1 MYSGLKLSPTRIKIC
16 GITRPE
22 DALAAASGGADAIGL
37 VFYADSPRAVTVQEA
52 KDIAQ
57 VLPPFVTLVSL
68 FVNAPAETIS
78 NVLSQVPVG
87 LIQFHGDEDNR
98 FCRGFGRPWIKALR
112 VRDSMNVAK
121 EATAL
126 SGATGVL
133 LDAWQEGVPG
143 GTGRT
148 FDWALV
154 NEQLPLPVVLAG
166 GLDEVNVGDAIGG
179 LRPWAVDVSGGVE
192 SSPGIKD
199 AEKIQRFVAAV
210 RAADQKT
217 LDM

>member
-1 MYSGLKLSPTRIKIC
+1 VYSGLKLSPTRFKIC

-87 LIQFHGDEDNR
+87 LIQFHGDEDSR
-98 FCRGFGRPWIKALR
+98 FCREFGRPWIKALR

-121 EATAL
+121 EAAAL

-148 FDWALV
+148 FDWALA
-154 NEQLPLPVVLAG
+154 NEQLPLPMVLAG

-192 SSPGIKD
+192 ASPGIKD

>member
-1 MYSGLKLSPTRIKIC
+1 MSPTRIKIC
-16 GITRPE
+16 GIPRPE
-22 DALAAASGGADAIGL
+22 DALAAASSGADAIGL

-87 LIQFHGDEDNR
+87 LIQFHGDEDSR

-121 EATAL
+121 EAAAL

-148 FDWALV
+148 FDWALA
-154 NEQLPLPVVLAG
+154 NEQLPLPMVLAG

>member
-1 MYSGLKLSPTRIKIC
+1 MSPTRIKIC

-22 DALAAASGGADAIGL
+22 DALAAASSGADAIGL

-87 LIQFHGDEDNR
+87 LIQFHGDEDSR
-98 FCRGFGRPWIKALR
+98 FCREFGRPWIKALR

-121 EATAL
+121 EAAAL

-148 FDWALV
+148 FDWALA
-154 NEQLPLPVVLAG
+154 NEQLPLPMVLAG

>member
-1 MYSGLKLSPTRIKIC
+1 MSPTRIKIC

-22 DALAAASGGADAIGL
+22 DALAAASSGADAIGL

-78 NVLSQVPVG
+78 DVLSQVPVG

-121 EATAL
+121 EAAAL

>member
-1 MYSGLKLSPTRIKIC
+1 MSPTRIKIC

-22 DALAAASGGADAIGL
+22 DALAAANSGADAIGL

-87 LIQFHGDEDNR
+87 LIQFHGDEDSR
-98 FCRGFGRPWIKALR
+98 FCREFGRPWIKALR
-112 VRDSMNVAK
+112 VRESMNVAK
-121 EATAL
+121 EAAAL

-143 GTGRT
+143 GTGKT
-148 FDWALV
+148 FDWALA
-154 NEQLPLPVVLAG
+154 NEQLPLPMVLAG

>member
-1 MYSGLKLSPTRIKIC
+1 LSPTRIKIC

-22 DALAAASGGADAIGL
+22 DALAAASSGADAIGL

-78 NVLSQVPVG
+78 DVLSQVPVG
-87 LIQFHGDEDNR
+87 LIQFHGDEDSR

-121 EATAL
+121 EAAAL

-148 FDWALV
+148 FDWALA
-154 NEQLPLPVVLAG
+154 NEQLPLPMVLAG

>member
-1 MYSGLKLSPTRIKIC
+1 MSPTRIKIC

-22 DALAAASGGADAIGL
+22 DALAAASSGADAIGL

-78 NVLSQVPVG
+78 DVLSQVPVG
-87 LIQFHGDEDNR
+87 LIQFHGDEDSR
-98 FCRGFGRPWIKALR
+98 FCRSFGRPWIKALR

-121 EATAL
+121 EAAAL

-148 FDWALV
+148 FDWALA
-154 NEQLPLPVVLAG
+154 NEQLPLPMVLAG

>member
-1 MYSGLKLSPTRIKIC
+1 LSPTRIKIC

-22 DALAAASGGADAIGL
+22 DALAAASSGADAIGL

-78 NVLSQVPVG
+78 DVLSQVPVG

-121 EATAL
+121 EAAAL

-143 GTGRT
+143 GTGRP
-148 FDWALV
+148 FDWTLV

-217 LDM
+217 LDK

>member
-1 MYSGLKLSPTRIKIC
+1 LSPTRIKIC

-22 DALAAASGGADAIGL
+22 DALAAASSGADAIGL

-87 LIQFHGDEDNR
+87 LIQFHGDEDSR
-98 FCRGFGRPWIKALR
+98 FCREFGRPWIKALR

-121 EATAL
+121 EAAAL

-148 FDWALV
+148 FDWALA
-154 NEQLPLPVVLAG
+154 NEQLPLPMVLAG

-192 SSPGIKD
+192 ASPGIKD

>member
-1 MYSGLKLSPTRIKIC
+1 MSPTRIKIC

-22 DALAAASGGADAIGL
+22 DALAAANSGADAIGL

-87 LIQFHGDEDNR
+87 LIQFHGDEDSR
-98 FCRGFGRPWIKALR
+98 FCREFGRPWIKALR

-121 EATAL
+121 EAAAL

-148 FDWALV
+148 FDWALA
-154 NEQLPLPVVLAG
+154 NEQLPLPMVLAG

>member
-1 MYSGLKLSPTRIKIC
+1 VYSGLKLSPTRIKIC

-87 LIQFHGDEDNR
+87 LIQFHGDEDSR
-98 FCRGFGRPWIKALR
+98 FCREFGRPWIKALR

-121 EATAL
+121 EAAAL

-148 FDWALV
+148 FDCALA
-154 NEQLPLPVVLAG
+154 NEQLPLPMVLAG

-192 SSPGIKD
+192 ASPGIKD

>member
-1 MYSGLKLSPTRIKIC
+1 MSPTRIKIC

-22 DALAAASGGADAIGL
+22 DALAAASSGADAIGL

-78 NVLSQVPVG
+78 DVLSQVPIG
-87 LIQFHGDEDNR
+87 LIQFHGDEDSR

-121 EATAL
+121 EAAAL

-148 FDWALV
+148 FDWALA
-154 NEQLPLPVVLAG
+154 NEPLPLPMVLAG
-166 GLDEVNVGDAIGG
+166 GLDEVNVGEAIDG

-199 AEKIQRFVAAV
+199 ADKIQRFVAAV

>member
-1 MYSGLKLSPTRIKIC
+1 MSPTRIKIC

-22 DALAAASGGADAIGL
+22 DALAAASSGADAIGL

-87 LIQFHGDEDNR
+87 LIQFHGDEDSR

-112 VRDSMNVAK
+112 VRESMNVAK
-121 EATAL
+121 EAAAL

-143 GTGRT
+143 GTGKT
-148 FDWALV
+148 FDWALA
-154 NEQLPLPVVLAG
+154 NEQLPLPMVLAG

>member
-1 MYSGLKLSPTRIKIC
+1 MAPPSSLP
-16 GITRPE
+16 
-22 DALAAASGGADAIGL
+22 AS
-37 VFYADSPRAVTVQEA
+37 S
-52 KDIAQ
+52 
-57 VLPPFVTLVSL
+57 
-68 FVNAPAETIS
+68 
-78 NVLSQVPVG
+78 
-87 LIQFHGDEDNR
+87 
-98 FCRGFGRPWIKALR
+98 
-112 VRDSMNVAK
+112 NVAK
-121 EATAL
+121 EAAAL

-148 FDWALV
+148 FDWALA
-154 NEQLPLPVVLAG
+154 NEQLPLPMVLAG

>member
-1 MYSGLKLSPTRIKIC
+1 MSPTRIKIC

-22 DALAAASGGADAIGL
+22 DALAAASSGADAIGL

-78 NVLSQVPVG
+78 DVLSQVPVG
-87 LIQFHGDEDNR
+87 LIQFHGDEDSR

-112 VRDSMNVAK
+112 VRESMNVAK
-121 EATAL
+121 EAAAL

-143 GTGRT
+143 GTGKT
-148 FDWALV
+148 FDWALA
-154 NEQLPLPVVLAG
+154 NEQLPLPMVLAG

>member
-1 MYSGLKLSPTRIKIC
+1 MSPTRIKIC

-22 DALAAASGGADAIGL
+22 DALAAASSGADAIGL
-37 VFYADSPRAVTVQEA
+37 VFYADSPRAVTVHEA

-78 NVLSQVPVG
+78 DVLSQVPVG

-121 EATAL
+121 EAAAL

>member
-1 MYSGLKLSPTRIKIC
+1 LSPTRIKIC

-22 DALAAASGGADAIGL
+22 DALAAASSGADAIGL

-87 LIQFHGDEDNR
+87 LIQFHGDEDSR

-121 EATAL
+121 EAAAL

-148 FDWALV
+148 FDWALA
-154 NEQLPLPVVLAG
+154 NEQLPLPMVLAG

-192 SSPGIKD
+192 ASPGIKD

>member
-1 MYSGLKLSPTRIKIC
+1 MSPTRIKIC
-16 GITRPE
+16 CITRPE
-22 DALAAASGGADAIGL
+22 DALAAASSGADAIGL

-87 LIQFHGDEDNR
+87 LIQFHGDEDSR

-121 EATAL
+121 EAAAL

-143 GTGRT
+143 GTGKT
-148 FDWALV
+148 FDWALA
-154 NEQLPLPVVLAG
+154 NEQLPLPMVLAG

>member
-1 MYSGLKLSPTRIKIC
+1 MSPTRIKIC

-22 DALAAASGGADAIGL
+22 DALAAASSGADAIGL

-78 NVLSQVPVG
+78 DVLSQVPVG
-87 LIQFHGDEDNR
+87 LIQFHGDEDSR

-121 EATAL
+121 EAAAL

-148 FDWALV
+148 FDWALA
-154 NEQLPLPVVLAG
+154 NEQLPLPMVLAG

>member
-22 DALAAASGGADAIGL
+22 DALAAASSGADAIGL

-87 LIQFHGDEDNR
+87 LIQFHGDEDSR
-98 FCRGFGRPWIKALR
+98 FCREFGRPWIKALR

-121 EATAL
+121 EAAAL

-148 FDWALV
+148 FDWALA
-154 NEQLPLPVVLAG
+154 NEQLPLPMVLAG

>member
-1 MYSGLKLSPTRIKIC
+1 LSPTRIKIC
-16 GITRPE
+16 GIPRPE
-22 DALAAASGGADAIGL
+22 DALAAASSGADAIGL

-87 LIQFHGDEDNR
+87 LIQFHGDEDSR

-121 EATAL
+121 EAAAL

-148 FDWALV
+148 FDWALA
-154 NEQLPLPVVLAG
+154 NEQLPLPMVLAG

>member
-1 MYSGLKLSPTRIKIC
+1 MSPTRIKIC

-22 DALAAASGGADAIGL
+22 DALAAASSGADAIGL

-87 LIQFHGDEDNR
+87 LIQFHGDEDSR

-121 EATAL
+121 EAAAL

-148 FDWALV
+148 FDWALA
-154 NEQLPLPVVLAG
+154 NEQLPLPMVLAG

>member
-1 MYSGLKLSPTRIKIC
+1 VYSGLKLSPTRIKIC

-87 LIQFHGDEDNR
+87 LIQFHGDEDSR
-98 FCRGFGRPWIKALR
+98 FCREFGRPWIKALR

-121 EATAL
+121 EAAAL

-148 FDWALV
+148 FDWALA
-154 NEQLPLPVVLAG
+154 NEQLPLPMVLAG

-192 SSPGIKD
+192 ASPGIKD

>member
-1 MYSGLKLSPTRIKIC
+1 VYSGLKLSPTRIKIC

-87 LIQFHGDEDNR
+87 LIQFHGDEDSR
-98 FCRGFGRPWIKALR
+98 FCREFGRPWIKALR

-121 EATAL
+121 EAAAL

-148 FDWALV
+148 FDWALA
-154 NEQLPLPVVLAG
+154 NEQLPLPMVLAG

-179 LRPWAVDVSGGVE
+179 LRPLAVDVSGGVE

-217 LDM
+217 LDK

>member
-1 MYSGLKLSPTRIKIC
+1 MSPTRIKIC

-22 DALAAASGGADAIGL
+22 DALAAASSGADAIGL

-78 NVLSQVPVG
+78 DVLSQVPVG
-87 LIQFHGDEDNR
+87 LIQFHGDEDSR
-98 FCRGFGRPWIKALR
+98 FCRSFGRPWIKALR

-121 EATAL
+121 EAAAL

-148 FDWALV
+148 FDWALA
-154 NEQLPLPVVLAG
+154 NEQLPLPMVLAG

-217 LDM
+217 LDV

>member
-1 MYSGLKLSPTRIKIC
+1 MSPTRIKIC

-22 DALAAASGGADAIGL
+22 DALAAASSGADAIGL

-78 NVLSQVPVG
+78 DVLSQVPIG
-87 LIQFHGDEDNR
+87 LIQFHGDEDSR

-121 EATAL
+121 EAAAL

-148 FDWALV
+148 FDWALA
-154 NEQLPLPVVLAG
+154 NEPLPLPMVLAG
-166 GLDEVNVGDAIGG
+166 GLDEVNVGEAIDG

-199 AEKIQRFVAAV
+199 ADKIQRFVAAV
-210 RAADQKT
+210 CAADQKT

>member
-1 MYSGLKLSPTRIKIC
+1 LSPTRIKIC

-22 DALAAASGGADAIGL
+22 DALAAASSGADAIGL

-78 NVLSQVPVG
+78 DVLSQVPVG
-87 LIQFHGDEDNR
+87 LIQFHGDEDSR

-112 VRDSMNVAK
+112 VRESMNVAK
-121 EATAL
+121 EAAAL

-143 GTGRT
+143 GTGKT
-148 FDWALV
+148 FDWALA
-154 NEQLPLPVVLAG
+154 NEQLPLPMVLAG

>member
-1 MYSGLKLSPTRIKIC
+1 LSPTRIKIC

-22 DALAAASGGADAIGL
+22 DALAAASSGADAIGL

-87 LIQFHGDEDNR
+87 LIQFHGDEDSR
-98 FCRGFGRPWIKALR
+98 FCREFGRPWIKALR

-121 EATAL
+121 EAAAL

-148 FDWALV
+148 FDWALA
-154 NEQLPLPVVLAG
+154 NEQLPLPMVLAG

>member
-1 MYSGLKLSPTRIKIC
+1 MSPTRIKIC
-16 GITRPE
+16 CITRPE
-22 DALAAASGGADAIGL
+22 DALAAASSGADAIGL

-87 LIQFHGDEDNR
+87 LIQFHGDEDSR

-121 EATAL
+121 EAAAL

-148 FDWALV
+148 FDWALA
-154 NEQLPLPVVLAG
+154 NEQLPLPMVLAG